1 MLYLYRS
8 LSNIVVVTR
17 MEEQTSSRTSHL
29 INEANKVRQAFFVE
43 NLSGIKFNDDTYK
56 ALKAIIDV
64 SRMYMPQTYM
74 YNVLI

>member
-17 MEEQTSSRTSHL
+17 MEEQPSSRTSHL

-43 NLSGIKFNDDTYK
+43 NLSDIKFNDNTYK

-64 SRMYMPQTYM
+64 SSMYMPQTYM